1 MADNVNS
8 MTQRLL
14 VDAGIVTGMRVVDIG
29 CGNGEVS
36 LLLAKLVGEGGEVIG
51 LDLDEKSLTAAR
63 KRVHQQNLSN
73 VTFIKSDLSGPLPQL
88 APFDALVGRRVLMY
102 LPDPV
107 NTIRRFTAALRP
119 GGLAVFQESDSTL
132 VPGRRVP
139 MPLHEQVSRWVWQT
153 VEREG
158 GDIHIGFALQS
169 ILEQSGLIVEHV
181 RAEAVIQGQNTHY
194 PLAFIVRA
202 MLPRI
207 IEHEVANVAE
217 IDIETLEQR
226 LSAERMAANSIF
238 VSDMAFG
245 AWARRPF

>member
-1 MADNVNS
+1 VADNVNT

-14 VDAGIVTGMRVVDIG
+14 VDAGIVTGIRVVDIG

-36 LLLAKLVGEGGEVIG
+36 LLLAKLVGKSGEVIG
-51 LDLDEKSLTAAR
+51 LDHDDKSLAAAR
-63 KRVHQQNLSN
+63 ERVHSQNFPN
-73 VTFIKSDLSGPLPQL
+73 VTFIKCDLSGPLPQL
-88 APFDALVGRRVLMY
+88 EPFDAVVGRRVLMY
-102 LPDPV
+102 LPNPV
-107 NTIRRFTAALRP
+107 DTIRRITAALRP

-139 MPLHEQVSRWVWQT
+139 MPLHEQVSRWIWQT

-158 GDIHIGFALQS
+158 GDIHIGFALKS
-169 ILEQSGLIVEHV
+169 LLEQSGLIVEHV

-207 IEHEVANVAE
+207 IQHGVANEAE

-226 LSAERMAANSIF
+226 LTSEHMATNSIY
-238 VSDMAFG
+238 VSDIAFG
-245 AWARRPF
+245 AFARKPF

>member
-1 MADNVNS
+1 MADNVNT

-14 VDAGIVTGMRVVDIG
+14 IDAGIVTGMRVVDIG

-51 LDLDEKSLTAAR
+51 LDQDEKSLTAAR
-63 KRVHQQNLSN
+63 ERVHHLNFPN
-73 VTFIKSDLSGPLPQL
+73 VTFLKSDLSGPLPEL
-88 APFDALVGRRVLMY
+88 VPFDAVVGRRVLMY
-102 LPDPV
+102 LPNPAD
-107 NTIRRFTAALRP
+107 TIRRVTAGLRP

-139 MPLHEQVSRWVWQT
+139 MPLHEQVSRWIWQT

-169 ILEQSGLIVEHV
+169 LLEQSGLIVEHV
-181 RAEAVIQGQNTHY
+181 RAEAVILGQNTHY

-207 IEHEVANVAE
+207 IEHGVTSVAE

-226 LSAERMAANSIF
+226 LTAERMAANSIY

-245 AWARRPF
+245 AWARKPF